1 MLKNKL
7 IDIRKELNE
16 FDDAFT
22 RYAFIVE
29 LSAYIPAEIPDI
41 MTDEYI
47 YKGCQSRVWLK
58 FEDNDGVF
66 SMRATSDTLLIRG
79 VLYIMTELYNGEK
92 TGDIAK
98 SDFDFLKECSIEEHF
113 NSERTVGIKKMNE
126 EIRNFCK
133 SCCKND

>member
-58 FEDNDGVF
+58 LTDNEGIF
-66 SMRATSDTLLIRG
+66 NMRATSDTLLIRG
-79 VLYIMTELYNGEK
+79 VLYIMSELYNGEK
-92 TGDIAK
+92 IKDIAE

-126 EIRNFCK
+126 EIRNLCK

>member
-1 MLKNKL
+1 MLKDKL
-7 IDIRKELNE
+7 VDIRKELNE

-29 LSAYIPAEIPDI
+29 LSAYIPAEIPEI

-58 FEDNDGVF
+58 LTDNDGIF
-66 SMRATSDTLLIRG
+66 NMRATSDTLLIRG
-79 VLYIMTELYNGEK
+79 VLYIMSELYNGEK
-92 TGDIAK
+92 IEDIAE

-126 EIRNFCK
+126 EIRIFCK
-133 SCCKND
+133 NHCKND